1 MLQRGFSMRLST
13 MKFSMIL
20 PVIAALCVF
29 SRPRLEADEGADQG
43 SEAGESGAMKE
54 MGAHMHMG
62 PHMTMTPSR
71 PATSEDTRRADEL
84 LKTMR
89 DSVSRYRDYK
99 AAITD

>member
-29 SRPRLEADEGADQG
+29 SLARLEADEGADEG

-62 PHMTMTPSR
+62 PHMTMTPSK
-71 PATSEDTRRADEL
+71 PSTPEDTRRAEEFL
-84 LKTMR
+84 RTMR
-89 DSVSRYRDYK
+89 DALSNDRDYK
-99 AAITD
+99 A